1 MTRTEV
7 IQRMID
13 FRGFKTYLEIGSYRN
28 ENVKNLKI
36 DRKITVDPD
45 PDAYANYQMTSDQYF
60 ADNDEKFD
68 IIFIDGLHEH
78 SQVWRDI
85 RNSLEHL
92 NPNGVIVMH
101 DCMPKSEKMQVWD
114 NKSHQSE
121 EWTGDTWKAYYKAYG
136 ELSYK
141 VYVVDTDYG
150 CGVIDTS
157 DKYKEDINWKVD
169 MEELKYEDY
178 LDLINRN
185 AYGVIPVSEYVRRTR
200 E

>member
-28 ENVKNLKI
+28 ENVKNLVI

-60 ADNDEKFD
+60 DENDEKFD

-121 EWTGDTWKAYYKAYG
+121 EWTGDTWKAYYKAYA
-136 ELSYK
+136 EKSYK

-157 DKYKEDINWKVD
+157 EKYKEDINWKVD
-169 MEELKYEDY
+169 MEKLKYEDY

-200 E
+200 

>member
-1 MTRTEV
+1 MNRTEV

-36 DRKITVDPD
+36 ERKVTVDPD

-157 DKYKEDINWKVD
+157 EKYKEDINWKVD

>member
-36 DRKITVDPD
+36 DQKVTVDPD
-45 PDAYANYQMTSDQYF
+45 PDAYATYQMTSDQYF
-60 ADNDEKFD
+60 AENDEKFD

-85 RNSLEHL
+85 RNSLGHL
-92 NPNGVIVMH
+92 NQNGVIVMH

-157 DKYKEDINWKVD
+157 EKYKEDINWKVD
-169 MEELKYEDY
+169 MEKLKYEDY

-200 E
+200 

>member
-7 IQRMID
+7 IQRMIN
-13 FRGFKTYLEIGSYRN
+13 FRGFSTYLEVGSYRN
-28 ENVKNLKI
+28 ENVKNLVI
-36 DRKITVDPD
+36 DRKVTVDPD

-60 ADNDEKFD
+60 AENDEKFD

-85 RNSLEHL
+85 RNSLGHL

-157 DKYKEDINWKVD
+157 EKYKEDINWKVD
-169 MEELKYEDY
+169 MEKLKYDDY

>member
-13 FRGFKTYLEIGSYRN
+13 FRGFKTYLEVGSYRN

-36 DRKITVDPD
+36 DRKVTVDPD

-60 ADNDEKFD
+60 AENDEKFD

-85 RNSLEHL
+85 RNSLGHL
-92 NPNGVIVMH
+92 NPDGVIVMH

-157 DKYKEDINWKVD
+157 EKYKEDINWKVD
-169 MEELKYEDY
+169 MEGLKYEDY

-200 E
+200 

>member
-13 FRGFKTYLEIGSYRN
+13 FRGFKTYLEVGSYRN

-36 DRKITVDPD
+36 DRKVTVDPD

-60 ADNDEKFD
+60 AENDQKFD

-85 RNSLEHL
+85 RNSLGHL
-92 NPNGVIVMH
+92 NPDGVIVMH
-101 DCMPKSEKMQVWD
+101 DCMPKSEKMQLWD

-157 DKYKEDINWKVD
+157 EKYKEDLNWKVD
-169 MEELKYEDY
+169 MEGLKYEDY
-178 LDLINRN
+178 SDLINRN

-200 E
+200 

>member
-7 IQRMID
+7 IQRMIN
-13 FRGFKTYLEIGSYRN
+13 FRSFKTYLEVGSYRN

-36 DRKITVDPD
+36 DRKVTVDPD

-60 ADNDEKFD
+60 AENDEKFD

-85 RNSLEHL
+85 RNSLGHL

-157 DKYKEDINWKVD
+157 EKYKEDINWKVD
-169 MEELKYEDY
+169 MEKLKYEDY

-200 E
+200 

>member
-13 FRGFKTYLEIGSYRN
+13 FRGFKTYLEIGSFRN

-45 PDAYANYQMTSDQYF
+45 PEAYANYQMTSDQYF
-60 ADNDEKFD
+60 AENDEKFD

-78 SQVWRDI
+78 SQVYRDI
-85 RNSLEHL
+85 RNALGHL

-101 DCMPKSEKMQVWD
+101 DCMPKSEKMQQWD
-114 NKSHQSE
+114 DKSHQHE
-121 EWTGDTWKAYYKAYG
+121 EWTGDTWKAYYKAYS

-157 DKYKEDINWKVD
+157 DKYQEDINWKVD
-169 MEELKYEDY
+169 MEALKYDDY

-185 AYGVIPVSEYVRRTR
+185 AYGVIPVSEYVRRTK
-200 E
+200 

>member
-13 FRGFKTYLEIGSYRN
+13 FRGFKTYLEIGSFRN
-28 ENVKNLKI
+28 ENFSKI
-36 DRKITVDPD
+36 RIEKKISVDPD
-45 PDAYANYQMTSDQYF
+45 PEAYANYQMTSDQYF
-60 ADNDEKFD
+60 AENRDKFD
-68 IIFIDGLHEH
+68 ICFIDGLHEH

-92 NPNGVIVMH
+92 NKNGVIVCH
-101 DCMPKSEKMQVWD
+101 DCMPKSEKMQLWD
-114 NKSHQSE
+114 NKSHQHE

-169 MEELKYEDY
+169 MEKLKYEDY

-200 E
+200 

>member
-7 IQRMID
+7 IQSMID
-13 FRGFKTYLEIGSYRN
+13 LRGFKTYLEIGSFRN
-28 ENVKNLKI
+28 ENVKNLVI
-36 DRKITVDPD
+36 DRKVTVDPD

-60 ADNDEKFD
+60 AENDEKFD

-85 RNSLEHL
+85 RNSLCHL

-101 DCMPKSEKMQVWD
+101 DCMPKSEKMQLWD
-114 NKSHQSE
+114 NKSHQHE
-121 EWTGDTWKAYYKAYG
+121 EWTGDTWKAYYKAYS

-157 DKYKEDINWKVD
+157 EKYREDVNWKVD
-169 MEELKYEDY
+169 MEALKYESY

-185 AYGVIPVSEYVRRTR
+185 AYGVIPVSEYVRRTTK
-200 E
+200 

>member
-13 FRGFKTYLEIGSYRN
+13 FRGFKTYIEIGSYRN

-60 ADNDEKFD
+60 DENDEKFD

-157 DKYKEDINWKVD
+157 EKYKEDINWKVD
-169 MEELKYEDY
+169 MEKLKYEDY

-200 E
+200 

>member
-1 MTRTEV
+1 
-7 IQRMID
+7 
-13 FRGFKTYLEIGSYRN
+13 
-28 ENVKNLKI
+28 
-36 DRKITVDPD
+36 
-45 PDAYANYQMTSDQYF
+45 
-60 ADNDEKFD
+60 
-68 IIFIDGLHEH
+68 
-78 SQVWRDI
+78 
-85 RNSLEHL
+85 
-92 NPNGVIVMH
+92 
-101 DCMPKSEKMQVWD
+101 MQVWD

-136 ELSYK
+136 EISYK

-157 DKYKEDINWKVD
+157 EKYKEDINWKVD
-169 MEELKYEDY
+169 MEKLKYDDY

>member
-1 MTRTEV
+1 MTRTEI
-7 IQRMID
+7 IQRIID
-13 FRGFKTYLEIGSYRN
+13 HRGYKSYLEIGSFRN
-28 ENVKNLKI
+28 ENFYRIRI
-36 DRKITVDPD
+36 DRKISVDPD
-45 PDAYANYQMTSDQYF
+45 PESYANYQMTSDQYF
-60 ADNDEKFD
+60 AESDEKFD

-92 NPNGVIVMH
+92 NPCGVIVMH

-114 NKSHQSE
+114 NKSHQHE

-157 DKYKEDINWKVD
+157 DSYKEDINWKVD
-169 MEELKYEDY
+169 MEKLKYEDY
-178 LDLINRN
+178 LDLINRD
-185 AYGVIPVSEYVRRTR
+185 AYGVIPVSEYVRRTK
-200 E
+200 

>member
-1 MTRTEV
+1 MIRTEV

-60 ADNDEKFD
+60 DENDEKFD

-157 DKYKEDINWKVD
+157 EKYKEDINWKVD